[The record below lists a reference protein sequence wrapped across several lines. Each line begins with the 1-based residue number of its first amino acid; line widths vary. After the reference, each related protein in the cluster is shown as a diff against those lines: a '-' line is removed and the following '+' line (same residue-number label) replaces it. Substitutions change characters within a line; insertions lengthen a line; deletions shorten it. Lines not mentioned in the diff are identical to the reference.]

1 MTFASYSSVHS
12 LRSSLKLVLLT
23 SGCIGALAAPA
34 MAQTAAAQ
42 DKISTTATQAAP
54 ETSGATDIVVSGF
67 RSSLKS
73 AMDAKRKDIRISDG
87 ISSEDIGKFPAENI
101 TEAIQRIAGVQMSNI
116 NGRGSTISI
125 RGLGAQYAR
134 TTINGQTF
142 ASADFKDGFRY
153 DIIQTDL
160 ANAIQVVK
168 SPTADMDTG
177 GLSGTVN
184 IDTVHPLDY
193 KGPHFTLTAKGYD
206 NTYRGKV
213 TPKVGGSYI
222 GSFADG
228 TLGVMINVDYQKLM
242 DRGDYAFI
250 DRWYHPD
257 NSALGVYAPKRFR
270 YRRIDRDTEQ
280 LMASGALQWKP
291 TDNFEALF
299 QGEFSRDHTTY
310 NTQQLVFAFSDSNIT
325 VNKSANGVAQSITAS
340 SGTLDNNDQAEKRD
354 LQTQAYTA
362 TINWKPDG
370 WKIHAVGHYTVGT
383 AHLYEWASILGMNI
397 SSPTTLDI
405 TNPSN
410 ISFTPTQSLTD
421 GNFYNTKSAYNWYA
435 FYDGAYHFQTSKE
448 AALQT
453 DVTKDIYGSIFK
465 ALVVGVKYHHESFNT
480 QAYRHDRDADVSD
493 PVTYPEIAYIPD
505 MSGNG
510 ATTVT
515 NFLGN
520 SMNIPHT
527 FLQVNAATWQSTLD
541 SHGINVPVTYDA
553 TNSYRV
559 DRYIPAIYAM
569 TNIEATVFGKALR
582 GNLGVRYEHTHQ
594 NVLSNNVDGDGNLLG
609 KGNTVQDYGNV
620 LPSANFALDVTK
632 HLVTRLALAKVL
644 VRPLLNSDTVMAT
657 SITTGTAQGRPFV
670 AVAGGESNLKPLTAN
685 QADLS
690 FEYYYG
696 QGNSFT
702 VAGFYKAIKN
712 GSYTQY
718 YCPTSYGG
726 VSLTGGSTNCTSAD
740 GTTDYTFSRVLND
753 SEVIHIRGVEVAWSQ
768 NFDKWLPIKG
778 VGLTSNVTIV
788 DPDNTTLGNGFHLRN
803 LSKLTWNLTPYWENE
818 KYSIRVSLNHRS
830 GYDQDYS
837 DSFFAGYGETHTVRA
852 RTQVDLALGYTM
864 NKHLSF
870 TAGVI
875 NLNNSHEDAYYQN
888 ASTFQMAS
896 RTGRNV
902 YASVTGKF

>member
-1 MTFASYSSVHS
+1 
-12 LRSSLKLVLLT
+12 
-23 SGCIGALAAPA
+23 
-34 MAQTAAAQ
+34 
-42 DKISTTATQAAP
+42 
-54 ETSGATDIVVSGF
+54 
-67 RSSLKS
+67 
-73 AMDAKRKDIRISDG
+73 
-87 ISSEDIGKFPAENI
+87 
-101 TEAIQRIAGVQMSNI
+101 
-116 NGRGSTISI
+116 
-125 RGLGAQYAR
+125 
-134 TTINGQTF
+134 
-142 ASADFKDGFRY
+142 
-153 DIIQTDL
+153 
-160 ANAIQVVK
+160 
-168 SPTADMDTG
+168 
-177 GLSGTVN
+177 
-184 IDTVHPLDY
+184 
-193 KGPHFTLTAKGYD
+193 
-206 NTYRGKV
+206 
-213 TPKVGGSYI
+213 
-222 GSFADG
+222 
-228 TLGVMINVDYQKLM
+228 
-242 DRGDYAFI
+242 
-250 DRWYHPD
+250 
-257 NSALGVYAPKRFR
+257 
-270 YRRIDRDTEQ
+270 
-280 LMASGALQWKP
+280 MASGTLQWKP

-325 VNKSANGVAQSITAS
+325 VNKASNGVAQSITAS
-340 SGTLDNNDQAEKRD
+340 KGTLDNNDQREKRD

-405 TNPSN
+405 SNPSN

-421 GNFYNTKSAYNWYA
+421 GTFYNTKSAYNWYA

-505 MSGNG
+505 MTGNG
-510 ATTVT
+510 ATTVS

-527 FLQVNAATWQSTLD
+527 FLQVNAAQWQSTLD

-559 DRYIPAIYAM
+559 DRYIPAVYAM
-569 TNIEATVFGKALR
+569 ANIDTKLFGKDLR

-594 NVLSNNVDGDGNLLG
+594 NVLANNVDGDGNLLG
-609 KGNTVQDYGNV
+609 QGHTVQDYGNV

-670 AVAGGESNLKPLTAN
+670 AVAGGEANLKPLTAN

-740 GTTDYTFSRVLND
+740 GNTDYTFSRVLND
-753 SEVIHIRGVEVAWSQ
+753 AEVIHIRGVEVAWSQ

-837 DSFFAGYGETHTVRA
+837 DSFFAGYGETHTVKA

-902 YASVTGKF
+902 YFSATGKF